1 MAVAIA
7 LGATSMSDIAVLA
20 QLAPVLGAAPS
31 GRLRRSVGPLEAEIR
46 EWAEQHDVTLMGED
60 LMASPRGRPMQN
72 GTLRSGSA
80 LRSRM

>member
-31 GRLRRSVGPLEAEIR
+31 GRPRRN
-46 EWAEQHDVTLMGED
+46 
-60 LMASPRGRPMQN
+60 ASG
-72 GTLRSGSA
+72 L
-80 LRSRM
+80 